1 MGNLLLRI
9 GFALSIVGAAIGMTA
24 AASDTVARCDA
35 TLAVSASD
43 GTASCAPVG
52 NVEPAVA
59 GYQAAP
65 ITADRAPM
73 TATAPNGAV
82 ILVGLATGERLP
94 TIAWGVADASGEAT
108 VDALVDAADRAMY
121 RQKQLARKRTT
132 A

>member
-1 MGNLLLRI
+1 MRAVRRGTGPARSLIVGNLLLRI

-35 TLAVSASD
+35 TLAVSQSD

-65 ITADRAPM
+65 ITERAPV

-82 ILVGLATGERLP
+82 ILVGLATGLVFFSIFAILFGNRLRP
-94 TIAWGVADASGEAT
+94 GGV
-108 VDALVDAADRAMY
+108 
-121 RQKQLARKRTT
+121 RTPHR
-132 A
+132 

>member
-35 TLAVSASD
+35 TLAVSQSD

-65 ITADRAPM
+65 ITADRA
-73 TATAPNGAV
+73 TVAATAPNGAV
-82 ILVGLATGERLP
+82 ILVGLATGLVFFSIFAILFSNRLRP
-94 TIAWGVADASGEAT
+94 GGV
-108 VDALVDAADRAMY
+108 
-121 RQKQLARKRTT
+121 RTPHR
-132 A
+132 